1 MPIVLDDLT
10 IAKAHTHLI
19 HKDFSAHELAEAHL
33 KVIEA
38 KNESL
43 RAYIEV
49 FDDVLAQ
56 ADVADRTLAREGE
69 SVPAL
74 TGIPI
79 ALKDNIL
86 IEGRR
91 ASACSRML
99 ENYVASYDATV
110 IAKLRQSGAVFL
122 GRTNMDEFAMG
133 SSTERS
139 CYGPTRNPLDP
150 TRVPGGSSGGS
161 AAAVAMGGCLA
172 ALGSDTGGSIRQPA
186 SFCGVVGLKPTYG
199 ALSRFG
205 LIAMGSSLDQIGPI
219 TKTVG
224 DAALLFSAL
233 RGRDPLDSTTLP
245 DESVSD
251 RRGAASRVLG
261 VPRHFMESGL
271 DPAVAQAFED
281 ALSRLRELGYEVRD
295 IELPHV
301 RYALTCYYILMP
313 AEASTNLA
321 RYDGVRYGLHVEGEN
336 VLDDYMRSRSR
347 GFGEEVRRRIILG
360 AYVLSAGYYDAYYNR
375 AVALRRIIREECA
388 HVFASGV
395 SVIVTPTTP
404 TPAFL
409 LGAKTSDPLAMYLA
423 DLFTVPANIAGIPA
437 LSVPMGDVSYE
448 GALLPVGL
456 QFMAGEGREDV
467 LFAAGRAFLGED
479 TTTGDGLQ

>member
-1 MPIVLDDLT
+1 MSITINDLT
-10 IAKAHTHLI
+10 VTKAQQHLVN
-19 HKDFSAHELAEAHL
+19 KDFSAHELAEAYL
-33 KVIEA
+33 KVIEE

-49 FDDVLAQ
+49 FDDVLLQ
-56 ADVADRTLAREGE
+56 ADAADETLAREGE
-69 SVPAL
+69 RAPAL

-79 ALKDNIL
+79 AVKDNIL

-99 ENYVASYDATV
+99 EEYVAPYDATV
-110 IAKLRQSGAVFL
+110 TQKLRAAGTIFL

-199 ALSRFG
+199 AVSRSG
-205 LIAMGSSLDQIGPI
+205 LIAMGSSLDQIGSI
-219 TKTVG
+219 TKTAR
-224 DAALLFSAL
+224 DAELFFAVSRA
-233 RGRDPLDSTTLP
+233 RDPLDSTTLLDDVAP
-245 DESVSD
+245 DRASV
-251 RRGAASRVLG
+251 APRVIG
-261 VPRHFMESGL
+261 VPRHFMEFGL
-271 DPAVAQAFED
+271 DPAVARAFED
-281 ALSRLRELGYEVRD
+281 ALERFRELGYEVRD

-301 RYALTCYYILMP
+301 RYALACYYIIMP

-321 RYDGVRYGLHVEGEN
+321 RYDGVRYGLHVDGEN
-336 VLDDYMRSRSR
+336 LLDDYMRSRSA

-375 AVALRRIIREECA
+375 AVALRRMIRDECA
-388 HVFASGV
+388 RVFESGV
-395 SVIVTPTTP
+395 SVIATPTTP
-404 TPAFL
+404 TPAFR
-409 LGAKTSDPLAMYLA
+409 LGAKTSDPVAMYLA
-423 DLFTVPANIAGIPA
+423 DLFTVPANIAGLPA
-437 LSVPMGDVSYE
+437 LSIPMGDVPYE
-448 GALLPVGL
+448 GATLPVGL
-456 QFMAGEGREDV
+456 QLMAGHGQEST
-467 LFAAGRAFLGED
+467 LFDAGKAFLGE
-479 TTTGDGLQ
+479 